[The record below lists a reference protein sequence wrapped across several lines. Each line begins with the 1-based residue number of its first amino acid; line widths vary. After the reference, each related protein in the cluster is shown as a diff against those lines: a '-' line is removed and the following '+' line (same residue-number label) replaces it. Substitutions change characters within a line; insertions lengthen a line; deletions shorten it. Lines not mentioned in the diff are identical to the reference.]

1 MYTGNMQRNLKL
13 TSIIERDEDGFVSL
27 CPELDIASQGQTLIE
42 AKQNLQ
48 EALDLFFE
56 VATPAEIDRRLLEN
70 CLEQLD
76 ISKC

>member
-1 MYTGNMQRNLKL
+1 MQRNLKL

-27 CPELDIASQGQTLIE
+27 CPELDIASQGQTISE

-56 VATPAEIDRRLLEN
+56 VASPEEIDRRLLEN
-70 CLEQLD
+70 RLEQFD

>member
-1 MYTGNMQRNLKL
+1 MQRNLKL

-56 VATPAEIDRRLLEN
+56 VASPEEIDRRLLEN
-70 CLEQLD
+70 RLEQFD